1 MSDITGTIHEVYDG
15 KSYDLRLTMRGI
27 ATLQS
32 EYGNNVTG
40 LFDGSA
46 GDSPDSP
53 SLPDFNAL
61 LSLVSISLQKGNG
74 MDAGAADELA
84 DDLLTKDP
92 EIVSRIIS
100 AAFPDQKEQKS
111 GNVKKPRKK
120 AA

>member
-32 EYGNNVTG
+32 EYGANVAG
-40 LFDGSA
+40 LLDGSA
-46 GDSPDSP
+46 GD
-53 SLPDFNAL
+53 LPDFNAL
-61 LSLVSISLQKGNG
+61 LSLVSIAIQKGSD
-74 MDAGAADELA
+74 MEPVAADELA

>member
-32 EYGNNVTG
+32 EYGNNVAG
-40 LFDGSA
+40 LLDGSA
-46 GDSPDSP
+46 GD
-53 SLPDFNAL
+53 LPDFNAL

-74 MDAGAADELA
+74 MEPVAADELA

>member
-32 EYGNNVTG
+32 EYGNNVAG
-40 LFDGSA
+40 LLDGSA
-46 GDSPDSP
+46 GD
-53 SLPDFNAL
+53 LPDFNAL
-61 LSLVSISLQKGNG
+61 LSLVSIAIQKGSG
-74 MDAGAADELA
+74 MDAGAADDLA

-92 EIVSRIIS
+92 EIVGRIIS
-100 AAFPDQKEQKS
+100 AAFPDEKEQKS